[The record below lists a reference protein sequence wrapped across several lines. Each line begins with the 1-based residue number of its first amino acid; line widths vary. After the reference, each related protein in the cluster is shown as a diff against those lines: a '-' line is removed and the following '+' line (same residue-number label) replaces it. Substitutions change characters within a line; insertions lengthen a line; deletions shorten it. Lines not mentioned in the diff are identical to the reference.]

1 MHTKWIHP
9 KFTMKFLQ
17 GLHVDNLQIFLQWKI
32 SYNPKSNHIHWLQT
46 QKFVSIFSIK
56 VSKEFIKK
64 QKGLQQSY
72 KILYVMTMLHD
83 TRNHPLTLQRVVFEN
98 ICNSPFVWSK
108 ISSKI
113 AWGFKNNFKSHIF
126 LFN

>member
-1 MHTKWIHP
+1 MLIIYR
-9 KFTMKFLQ
+9 FFYS
-17 GLHVDNLQIFLQWKI
+17 G
-32 SYNPKSNHIHWLQT
+32 KSLITQNQT
-46 QKFVSIFSIK
+46 TFIDYKLKRGKQKFVSIFSIK